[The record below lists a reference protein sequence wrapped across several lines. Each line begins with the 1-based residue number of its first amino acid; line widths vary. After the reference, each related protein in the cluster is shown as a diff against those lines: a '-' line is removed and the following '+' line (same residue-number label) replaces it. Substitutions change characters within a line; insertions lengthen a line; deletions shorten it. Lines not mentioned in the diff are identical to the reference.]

1 MPKTAPGIATI
12 IPSATSASLFKPE
25 VPLNVGI
32 VSHHFDFS
40 VLF

>member
-1 MPKTAPGIATI
+1 MPITAPAISTI
-12 IPSATSASLFKPE
+12 IPSVTPTSLLKLE
-25 VPLNVGI
+25 MPLNAGI